1 MKLRSHLLNVLVN
14 DEVEAYLK
22 ESDVI
27 IVPFGPTEL
36 MAAYCWIAKQYWL
49 RGLPC

>member
-36 MAAYCWIAKQYWL
+36 HG
-49 RGLPC
+49 GLPLDCET

>member
-22 ESDVI
+22 ERRCHHRA
-27 IVPFGPTEL
+27 FWTNRTTWGPT
-36 MAAYCWIAKQYWL
+36 IGL
-49 RGLPC
+49 RNDLG